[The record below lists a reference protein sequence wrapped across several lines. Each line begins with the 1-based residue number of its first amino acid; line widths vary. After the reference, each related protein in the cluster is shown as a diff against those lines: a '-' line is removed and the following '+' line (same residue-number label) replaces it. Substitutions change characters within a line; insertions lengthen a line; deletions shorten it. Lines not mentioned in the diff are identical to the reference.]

1 VVKTKSRR
9 ACPVCGT
16 LVPDDSESCPVC
28 ALQGAL
34 KSHSDSRS
42 DVSSELR
49 FEHYTVLQNADGTPI
64 ELGRGAMGVTYKAFD
79 VHLQCQVALKIINAR
94 LIGDSSARLRFV
106 REARAAASVRHQN
119 VASVF
124 HLGESGG
131 NFFYAMEFVP
141 GETLGKLIQRN
152 GRLAPSPALDI
163 VEQVASGLT
172 AIQKQHLVHRD
183 IKPSNIMVGLEEGR
197 LESVKIID
205 LGLAKGAAEEH
216 SISTLGSFVGTPEY
230 ASPEQFAGIAADI
243 RSDLYSLGIT
253 LWEMLSGK
261 LPFQG
266 SSAELMY
273 QHLHTA
279 PPIGRLSDVPAPVI
293 TLLEVLLAKDPGQR
307 FQSPTELQKASP
319 KVKEALVSGAS
330 LSAKDLRSDVQVGRQ
345 CVNRKPRKHTI
356 RWLIA
361 SGLCLGLMLSW
372 FFFSGNRERLFNQRS
387 AEATSTEKS
396 IAVLPF
402 ESISANKDDS
412 YFADGVQDE
421 ILANV
426 ARISQLKVI
435 SRTSVMQYRA
445 GEKRDLR
452 QIAAALGVANV
463 LEGAVRRSGN
473 RVRITIELV
482 DAGTDHTV
490 WSEIYDRDLTDIF
503 TIQSEVAQI
512 IASKLTVTLSPAE
525 KRRIESKP
533 TDNLEAYD
541 LYLRA
546 KEQIV
551 SAKVSYTVAT
561 TEKPLRDAVSF
572 LEQAIRL
579 DPKFTLAFCASAEAH
594 DLLYPLIDFKPEQ
607 RALGD
612 AAVNSALGLQPDM
625 PEVHLAYAYHLYR
638 GYHDYERARTQL
650 AIARRGLPN
659 DSEAIALEAIM
670 DRRQGNFDKAIQEL
684 NDAITRDPRNAVP
697 ITVLAN
703 AFLETRQFR
712 AAKQTYDRLIE
723 LLPDWPMF
731 KVLKAAVT
739 YLETGEAIALQS
751 AIAALPS
758 SMFNDRDVLFWRLG
772 LALDQR
778 DWPRVKEFLEKA
790 KGAGDEDGL
799 AGCYSVLIARLQNEQ
814 TGGANS
820 GFAKHRE
827 QLSQKVQTSPRNANL
842 LCRLA
847 MVDAWLDDKE
857 VAISEAK
864 RAVEMLPISK
874 DAVEGPDIAVNLA
887 TVYAWTNELD
897 LAFET
902 LGSLTKTP
910 NGIYYG
916 QLKLDPRWDPLRAD
930 PRFDKLLA
938 ELAPKD

>member
-1 VVKTKSRR
+1 
-9 ACPVCGT
+9 
-16 LVPDDSESCPVC
+16 
-28 ALQGAL
+28 
-34 KSHSDSRS
+34 
-42 DVSSELR
+42 
-49 FEHYTVLQNADGTPI
+49 
-64 ELGRGAMGVTYKAFD
+64 
-79 VHLQCQVALKIINAR
+79 
-94 LIGDSSARLRFV
+94 
-106 REARAAASVRHQN
+106 
-119 VASVF
+119 
-124 HLGESGG
+124 
-131 NFFYAMEFVP
+131 
-141 GETLGKLIQRN
+141 
-152 GRLAPSPALDI
+152 
-163 VEQVASGLT
+163 
-172 AIQKQHLVHRD
+172 
-183 IKPSNIMVGLEEGR
+183 
-197 LESVKIID
+197 
-205 LGLAKGAAEEH
+205 
-216 SISTLGSFVGTPEY
+216 
-230 ASPEQFAGIAADI
+230 
-243 RSDLYSLGIT
+243 
-253 LWEMLSGK
+253 
-261 LPFQG
+261 
-266 SSAELMY
+266 
-273 QHLHTA
+273 
-279 PPIGRLSDVPAPVI
+279 
-293 TLLEVLLAKDPGQR
+293 
-307 FQSPTELQKASP
+307 
-319 KVKEALVSGAS
+319 
-330 LSAKDLRSDVQVGRQ
+330 
-345 CVNRKPRKHTI
+345 
-356 RWLIA
+356 
-361 SGLCLGLMLSW
+361 
-372 FFFSGNRERLFNQRS
+372 
-387 AEATSTEKS
+387 
-396 IAVLPF
+396 
-402 ESISANKDDS
+402 
-412 YFADGVQDE
+412 
-421 ILANV
+421 
-426 ARISQLKVI
+426 
-435 SRTSVMQYRA
+435 MQYRPA
-445 GEKRDLR
+445 AKRDLR
-452 QIAAALGVANV
+452 QIANALGVANI
-463 LEGAVRRSGN
+463 LEGNVRRSGN
-473 RVRITIELV
+473 RVRITVELV

-512 IASKLTVTLSPAE
+512 IASKLTVTLSPVE

-561 TEKPLRDAVSF
+561 TEKPLRDAVRF

-594 DLLYPLIDFKPEQ
+594 DLLYPLVDFKPEQ

-659 DSEAIALEAIM
+659 DSEAIALEGFM

-684 NDAITRDPRNAVP
+684 NEAITRDPHNAFP
-697 ITVLAN
+697 ITVLAD

-731 KVLKAAVT
+731 KVLKAVVT

-758 SMFNDRDVLFWRLG
+758 SMFTDRDVLIWRLG

-790 KGAGDEDGL
+790 KEAGDEDGL
-799 AGCYSVLIARLQNEQ
+799 AGCYAVLIARLQNEQ
-814 TGGANS
+814 TSGANS
-820 GFAKHRE
+820 GFAEHRE

-847 MVDAWLDDKE
+847 MVDAWLHDKE

-874 DAVEGPDIAVNLA
+874 DAVEGPDIVVNLA
-887 TVYAWTNELD
+887 IVYAWTNELD

-902 LGSLTKTP
+902 LGPLTKTP

-938 ELAPKD
+938 ELAPRD